1 MKPEISARASTTGAL
16 MPKQIGTALY
26 WIGVLMAFPF
36 ILLIGASIMRMTSE
50 GLQPQYVNSTFL
62 GVFGAVFSYAVGF
75 MLRHMITQNADRS

>member
-1 MKPEISARASTTGAL
+1 

-26 WIGVLMAFPF
+26 WVGIVMSLPF
-36 ILLIGASIMRMTSE
+36 ILLIGASIMRMVSE

-75 MLRHMITQNADRS
+75 MLRHMIMQNADRR